1 MREALNGLQHLKCTT
16 SERRP
21 HLGSSENLINMF
33 YEDLSRQTESSD
45 THVAVFRHSFYLS
58 FE

>member
-1 MREALNGLQHLKCTT
+1 
-16 SERRP
+16 
-21 HLGSSENLINMF
+21 MF

-58 FE
+58 FESFKFT